1 MFIQAFVS
9 HLFDFPHDL
18 KEDSYGKPVVN
29 TMFHHWE
36 DDSHLLSAWL
46 QIYSQVYEAYS
57 FIGVHYFIKLEEE
70 EMTKEDMRGW
80 VMEI

>member
-1 MFIQAFVS
+1 
-9 HLFDFPHDL
+9 
-18 KEDSYGKPVVN
+18 
-29 TMFHHWE
+29 
-36 DDSHLLSAWL
+36 
-46 QIYSQVYEAYS
+46 VYEAYS